1 MYLCECIVGN
11 EDYVKKIRIMNT
23 VHDNLSNGEYNTIIT
38 SGSFGEGIPMPGSDI
53 DLMHVLKEYDVF
65 EEAKIQK
72 NRNTAQFLMET
83 EDTKPGF
90 VRLRFLHS
98 NDKSIFELCDEMRF
112 YKYFSN
118 VLFKENFM
126 TDVYSCVHGPCLSDK
141 TGLFDIA
148 YCLHSKSWVKPA
160 QPWLKRSNY
169 SWPGFKVKQNIM
181 KHGVLFVAIGV
192 KGSAYEQI
200 EWRLSFSVGE
210 TFLIYTFTHTQCI
223 CYSLMKILL
232 KEQIDIDIECKDL
245 LCSYFMKTIL
255 FWLSE
260 ELPISIWRP
269 ENLISCFMRCFRRL
283 IYCVEY
289 SVCPHYFIPENN
301 LFEDKMKGKA
311 RETLLHKLKI
321 IYSYGW
327 KFLVFPFEIS
337 NTEISFLFEQIQL
350 NQRNTNYVNNS
361 NLQKLLSSNSQCI
374 TGYGIASDKLWEN
387 GIHMIM
393 SHKSSKIKTMC
404 LYYMSRM
411 ITLLETKQVKDIYDN
426 KSKYQE
432 YKTRISTLV
441 QNIYHDSVTG
451 WLKLASF
458 FYKTKQFKIALVII
472 RYSLLKCTPEKQY
485 PHMKKSG
492 FPHDQLNIRVFRKM
506 NFVKLWKYLL
516 VDYVVLYP
524 DCMLTLEELVF
535 YAFFVITILTM
546 QDFVKNPSYF
556 YKQL

>member
-1 MYLCECIVGN
+1 
-11 EDYVKKIRIMNT
+11 
-23 VHDNLSNGEYNTIIT
+23 
-38 SGSFGEGIPMPGSDI
+38 
-53 DLMHVLKEYDVF
+53 
-65 EEAKIQK
+65 
-72 NRNTAQFLMET
+72 
-83 EDTKPGF
+83 
-90 VRLRFLHS
+90 
-98 NDKSIFELCDEMRF
+98 
-112 YKYFSN
+112 
-118 VLFKENFM
+118 
-126 TDVYSCVHGPCLSDK
+126 
-141 TGLFDIA
+141 
-148 YCLHSKSWVKPA
+148 
-160 QPWLKRSNY
+160 
-169 SWPGFKVKQNIM
+169 M

-210 TFLIYTFTHTQCI
+210 KFLIYTFTHTQCI

-283 IYCVEY
+283 IYYVEY
-289 SVCPHYFIPENN
+289 SVCPHYFIPENT
-301 LFEDKMKGKA
+301 LFEDKIKGKA

-361 NLQKLLSSNSQCI
+361 NVQKLLSSNIQCI

-393 SHKSSKIKTMC
+393 SHKSSKIKSMC

-472 RYSLLKCTPEKQY
+472 RYSLLKCTPEKLY

-524 DCMLTLEELVF
+524 DCMLTLEELEIEVSPSKSCILKVPSIV
-535 YAFFVITILTM
+535 YAHFLCFLCHNHLNDARRCQESLLLLQTTIEENYLLSTNITIGVSYNILGITFELIGDKGAAK
-546 QDFVKNPSYF
+546 QAFIQSIRYYPSVEKNTAYRRLISLMF
-556 YKQL
+556 F